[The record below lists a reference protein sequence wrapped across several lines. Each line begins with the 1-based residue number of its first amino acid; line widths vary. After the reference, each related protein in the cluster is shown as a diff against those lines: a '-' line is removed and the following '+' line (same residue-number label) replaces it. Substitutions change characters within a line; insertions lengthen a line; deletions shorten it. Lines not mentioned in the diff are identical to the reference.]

1 MGNLADALYNFLNAN
16 RGLPFRAM
24 SVFNYLL
31 EAALAGGIL
40 IVLMLLVRKFLRGRL
55 GNRAVYVAWLLVAVR
70 LLTPL
75 AIPNPLM
82 NELRP
87 THSMDAAARPVA
99 DQFRV
104 RFNDALNDFAYE
116 LNSIPWR
123 QAVED
128 GMSREEYNRTLEG
141 NTFPEILAK
150 FGYANSYGWTGKWF
164 LMGYGAAALGVAA
177 WMAGSNASFRRRL
190 RKSRAGSLSPQMQEQ
205 YEALCAQLGVKPIPV
220 HVADPL
226 PGACLVGAWKP
237 AIWLPL
243 AMPEEDIPFAL
254 RHELCHYKARDNW
267 WSMLR
272 LICCAVQWFNPL
284 VWVAAK
290 CSRTDCELACDDRAT
305 ASMDEEERRLYAQVL
320 LTSAAR
326 RSAPGLHVLA
336 TGMTMNGKR
345 LKQRIAAIIE
355 NRTVRK
361 WAAVTFLCIACAV
374 AVMAFCTAESDPMS
388 QSRPGYDN
396 DLDDLPLATE
406 WYAKEAMEPLNKDEM
421 SLEALASRI
430 MHHALI
436 GANSGYSFHVWPE
449 EKGVSAM
456 LSGSGWYFGDGSYLR
471 LDEEG
476 RIVLLRAKMAGG
488 DWEQSDRTTP
498 PNTDASMQSY
508 LSALSKCFFDDAPVT
523 GYDPSWCYAV
533 SKGERNGYRF
543 QAYIGGVGYEFIF
556 DMDWMKF
563 DMIRRMDTVAEL
575 AAMPNTPEN
584 AMRAAWKAM
593 AELGIE
599 DPGHAMTFVE
609 KEAESWLVTLYVD
622 ETMPE
627 QYHEALTAKFGAQPR
642 WTLEARTPIQGE
654 AVAQVTLKPIVY
666 TLMDDVPADA
676 KTGVT
681 SVYTETY
688 NLIAGETLMRDDT
701 LPVGVPYTI
710 LAKASAETMGHAVEN
725 YPDFVLIRYES
736 PRYGGAVVDR
746 WTHDPEAWRTREQGV
761 VATPV
766 PESARETL
774 AYQSGDKTLTILAA
788 DKRLDDSYAGFD
800 DHSGAALKKEDAF
813 ILAVEAVEK
822 EFNLPAEG
830 LLVYQ
835 LSYGYQKDAADFKAP
850 YWQFDFFVNDFDFFE
865 VILHDGDGEVLY
877 IVGPAQGNG

>member
-40 IVLMLLVRKFLRGRL
+40 ILLMLLTRKFLRGRL
-55 GNRAVYVAWLLVAVR
+55 GNRAVYVAWLLVVVR
-70 LLTPL
+70 LLVPL

-123 QAVED
+123 QAVEN

-141 NTFPEILAK
+141 NTFPEILQK

-164 LMGYGAAALGVAA
+164 LIGYGAAGLGVAV
-177 WMAGSNASFRRRL
+177 WMAWSNASFRRRL
-190 RKSRAGSLSPQMQEQ
+190 KKSHAGSLSPAMEET
-205 YEALCAQLGVKPIPV
+205 YRALCSRVGVQPLPV

-226 PGACLVGAWKP
+226 PGACLVGVVKP
-237 AIWLPL
+237 AIYLPL
-243 AMPEEDIPFAL
+243 DMPEENIPYAL
-254 RHELCHYKARDNW
+254 LHELCHYKARDNW

-290 CSRTDCELACDDRAT
+290 CSRTDCELACDDRVTAT
-305 ASMDEEERRLYAQVL
+305 MDEESRRAYAGVL

-326 RSAPGLHVLA
+326 RSAPGLSVLA

-345 LKQRIAAIIE
+345 LKQRIAGIIE

-361 WAAVTFLCIACAV
+361 WAATSFLCVACAV

-406 WYAKEAMEPLNKDEM
+406 WYGQDAFVTLKSDDMPHAM
-421 SLEALASRI
+421 LAERI
-430 MHHALI
+430 MRHALI
-436 GANSGYSFHVWPE
+436 GADGGYSFHVWKDE
-449 EKGVSAM
+449 AGTSAI
-456 LSGSGWYFGDGSYLR
+456 LNGSGWYFGDGSYLR
-471 LDEEG
+471 LDKEG
-476 RIVLLRAKMAGG
+476 KIVLFRAKMAGG

-508 LSALSKCFFDDAPVT
+508 LSALAKSLFDGAEVT
-523 GYDPSWCYAV
+523 GYDPTWCYGV

-563 DMIRRMDTVAEL
+563 DMIRRKDTVAEL
-575 AAMPNTPEN
+575 AAMPNTPETAMKAAWN
-584 AMRAAWKAM
+584 AMTA
-593 AELGIE
+593 LGIE
-599 DPGHAMTFVE
+599 DPGHAMTFVD
-609 KEAESWLVTLYVD
+609 KDDAGWLVTMYVD
-622 ETMPE
+622 ETSPE
-627 QYHEALTAKFGAQPR
+627 QYKTVLKEKFGDQPR
-642 WTLEARTPIQGE
+642 WTLQARIPLQGE
-654 AVAQVTLKPIVY
+654 AQTELTLQPIVY
-666 TLMDDVPADA
+666 TYMDEIPDGA

-681 SVYTETY
+681 NLYTETY
-688 NLIAGETLMRDDT
+688 NLIAGEMLMRDDT

-710 LAKASAETMGHAVEN
+710 LAKASEETMGHAWQE
-725 YPDFVLIRYES
+725 YPHFVLIRYES
-736 PRYGGAVVDR
+736 PCYGGAVVDR
-746 WTHDPEAWRTREQGV
+746 WTYDPETWRSREAGV
-761 VATPV
+761 MATPI
-766 PESARETL
+766 PEKVRESFT
-774 AYQSGDKTLTILAA
+774 YEGITIPAA
-788 DKRLDDSYAGFD
+788 DKKNDGHYAGFD
-800 DHSGAALKKEDAF
+800 DAADSATTKEAALA
-813 ILAVEAVEK
+813 LAVQAVEK
-822 EFNLPAEG
+822 EFNLPAES

-835 LSYGYQKDAADFKAP
+835 VSYGYQKDAADFKAP
-850 YWQFDFFVNDFDFFE
+850 YWQFDFYMNDYDFFE

-877 IVGPAQGNG
+877 IVGPRQGNG